1 MSQHHLATSTPSS
14 SSSSFSG
21 APGLVVAAGLASATQ
36 SSSLDIDQQRR
47 LLQGQVEALR
57 QAGALPSAAA
67 AGQPGSAVQWT
78 NWSNG

>member
-21 APGLVVAAGLASATQ
+21 APGLVVAAGPATQ
-36 SSSLDIDQQRR
+36 LSSLDIDQQRR